1 MRLRTALNDFKRD
14 RAAHYP
20 GEAKTVTGAFSG
32 DGDRLVHVDP
42 EGMLRDYSAAL
53 SGLYGLDRSRLGIEA
68 GGETYW
74 FDELDTVRQHYYRET
89 ALVETEYD
97 AGGFT
102 IHQYDATVGRSHLTH
117 IELRGAVPAD
127 PGLVAFLAFSP
138 EGQESR
144 IGRLIHE
151 GAGPDGSKTVEIYH
165 RREHDYVTASTG
177 IEEVRGQIPERFEEL
192 LDDEATEF
200 PRDADQR
207 RYEDAHLS
215 GDVVVTAPLE
225 ESGRGSR
232 TTLATLLADHDE
244 VDRGDALATV
254 RGSAERH
261 TDPDS
266 VRETARERSSISLP
280 ETAPRENLVRG
291 DLRALDLLDAGTAWI
306 AGPEFDPFYRNSGG
320 YGYAW
325 YRDNARIAGNVLNA
339 SETLGV
345 DADAELLRTASFL
358 CEGQLADGTWP
369 HRAWASDGSLAPGWA
384 NAGIENAA
392 AGDPGSRS
400 DSSSRQ
406 LDTTAHATT
415 FLATLLRRREDRIP
429 SELADDVRSALVDA
443 VDAMLDTVATNG
455 LPEVCQGVWEN
466 TEGQFAHTAAVYIE
480 AFAAAARAPLRGRV
494 TDAAEAGA
502 QRVFEG
508 LGKLWDDEYGSYARC
523 LDPEGSA
530 DRRLDA
536 ASFALVDAYQGYAS
550 LPGNHLSES
559 QLDRISEHVGATLN
573 GLFRNPAGSEAAGLA
588 RYEDDQWRR
597 GGQDGE
603 KLWSVATARG
613 AVGAA
618 KLGALLNGYGR
629 NGDAFLGRATNL
641 YALLD
646 ADGPF
651 ATGAG
656 YLAEQVFDDGTPDS
670 ASPLGFSHALRMRV
684 TGVLAE
690 QDALPSGAFTPEG
703 PGERP
708 NWTTGEK
715 YGVGTV
721 ADHGSDDPSRVWFTL
736 TEGSL
741 TEVRFPRVD
750 LMNLRTLDF
759 LVVARDGSEYTVRT
773 HNESRRD
780 DDADTVERQV
790 VPSEDDALLFEH
802 VIRETG
808 DRGHEWTLSVE
819 YAADPDHDAVL
830 ADASFSSGT
839 DTAYDVYAVADVALS
854 NTGTRDRGMR
864 LGEDGRHHLA
874 ARGSEA
880 YTGQSEGPLLV
891 DEDDEGYSVAMAL
904 AAAGHFE
911 WATVGAAGD
920 ETLQDFFT
928 AGEQPAPRERVD
940 NGNVVLVGKI
950 GSGHDVRESM
960 AMGFARNADTA
971 AALGEASGALS
982 RSYEEVREAYAESW
996 RAFLADKPLPDSV
1009 RGDKAMA
1016 NQYRTALMS
1025 LLAVEDKTYLGAS
1038 IASPSVPW
1046 GEAVE
1051 ADEQKGYGYNFVW
1064 SRDLYQVFSVFD
1076 LVGDLE
1082 TATNQLAYIYEFQ
1095 QDEAG
1100 FIPQNTYVNGIT
1112 RWGGEQMDNIS
1123 FPGVMAYQLYEQGVT
1138 FEDAPYDY
1146 ENLRRST
1153 DYVARNGPQSAQER
1167 WEEEAG
1173 YSPSSIAAEIA
1184 GLACAGKVAIEEDNR
1199 GDALIWLALADSWTN
1214 DVEDLTATETG
1225 TERHEQTPYYVRV
1238 TRDGDPEAGHL
1249 RTLANAGPTLDERD
1263 IIDAGFLELVR
1274 LGIKPPD
1281 DDVIRN
1287 SVREVDDTIRVDVAD
1302 GAAFYRYN
1310 GDGYGERER
1319 GDKGAPW
1326 SVEDYGKG
1334 RLWPLLTGERGEYEL
1349 LMHDEGVLL
1358 QPETLLQ
1365 TMQGFANSGRM
1376 IAEQVWDREYGT
1388 AYNWAFA
1395 EGTGSATPLAWSMAQ
1410 YVRLAHGIDAG
1421 EPVETPE
1428 FVRERYLEREG
1439 HRQDRSPALRV
1450 DARFEEGE
1458 IVVSGETTGAVVAVK
1473 TPSGTVCFEPDDG
1486 TFERRLPTEYGENVV
1501 TVAAASEVD
1510 IETAGTTVR
1519 RLSL

>member
-1 MRLRTALNDFKRD
+1 MRLRTALNEFKRD
-14 RAAHYP
+14 GATHYP
-20 GEAKTVTGAFSG
+20 GEAKTVSGAFSG

-42 EGMLRDYSAAL
+42 AGSLRDYSASL
-53 SGLYGLDRSRLGIEA
+53 SGLHGLDRSRLGVEA
-68 GGETYW
+68 GGESYW
-74 FDELDTVRQHYYRET
+74 FDELDTVRQHYYRGT

-97 AGGFT
+97 AGDFT

-117 IELRGAVPAD
+117 VELRGAVPTD
-127 PGLVAFLAFSP
+127 PRLVAFLTFAP

-144 IGRLIHE
+144 VGRLIHE
-151 GAGPDGSKTVEIYH
+151 DAGPDESKTVEVYH
-165 RREHDYVTASTG
+165 RREHDYVTAATG
-177 IEEVRGQIPERFEEL
+177 IGEVRGQIPERFEEL
-192 LDDEATEF
+192 LAAEPTAF
-200 PRDADQR
+200 PRDTRQR

-225 ESGRGSR
+225 ESGRGYR
-232 TTLATLLADHDE
+232 TTLATLLVDHDE
-244 VDRGDALATV
+244 VSRADALATV
-254 RGSAERH
+254 RDGAERH

-266 VRETARERSSISLP
+266 LRATARERSSVSLP
-280 ETAPRENLVRG
+280 ESTPRENLVRA

-339 SETLGV
+339 SETLDV

-358 CEGQLADGTWP
+358 CEGQLSDGTWP

-384 NAGIENAA
+384 NAGVE
-392 AGDPGSRS
+392 GGE
-400 DSSSRQ
+400 SSTRQ
-406 LDTTAHATT
+406 LDATAHATT
-415 FLATLLRRREDRIP
+415 FLATLLRRRGDTLP
-429 SELADDVRSALVDA
+429 PELADDVRSTLVDA
-443 VDAMLDTVATNG
+443 VDAMIDTVADNG
-455 LPEVCQGVWEN
+455 LPEVCQGVWED
-466 TEGQFAHTAAVYIE
+466 TEGQFAHTAAVYVE
-480 AFAAAARAPLRGRV
+480 AFVAAARAPLRGRV
-494 TDAAEAGA
+494 AETAAAGA

-508 LGKLWDDEYGSYARC
+508 LDALWNPELEAYARR
-523 LDPEGSA
+523 LRPDGSV
-530 DRRLDA
+530 DERLDA
-536 ASFALVDAYQGYAS
+536 ATFALVDAYRGYAT
-550 LPGNHLSES
+550 LEENYLSED
-559 QLDRISEHVGATLN
+559 QLDRITEHVGATLN
-573 GLFRNPAGSEAAGLA
+573 GLSRHSSEAAGLI
-588 RYEDDQWRR
+588 RYEGDEWRR
-597 GGQDGE
+597 DGQDGE

-629 NGDAFLGRATNL
+629 NGEAFLGRATNL
-641 YALLD
+641 YDLLGP
-646 ADGPF
+646 DGPF
-651 ATGAG
+651 TTGAG
-656 YLAEQVFDDGTPDS
+656 YLAEQVFDDGEPDS
-670 ASPLGFSHALRMRV
+670 AAPLGFAHALRMRV

-690 QDALPSGAFTPEG
+690 QEALPSGAFAPEG
-703 PGERP
+703 PRERP
-708 NWTTGEK
+708 TWTTGEK

-721 ADHGSDDPSRVWFTL
+721 ADHGSADPSRVWFTL
-736 TEGSL
+736 TEGAL

-750 LMNLRTLDF
+750 LMNTRTVDF
-759 LVVARDGSEYTVRT
+759 LIVARDGSDYTVRT

-780 DDADTVERQV
+780 DDADTVDRQV
-790 VPSEDDALLFEH
+790 VPAEDDALLFEH

-830 ADASFSSGT
+830 ADASFSSEN
-839 DTAYDVYAVADVALS
+839 DIAYDVYAVADVALS

-864 LGEDGRHHLA
+864 LGEDGSHHLA
-874 ARGSEA
+874 ARGS
-880 YTGQSEGPLLV
+880 TRHGGDLLV
-891 DEDDEGYSVAMAL
+891 DEEESGYTVATAL
-904 AAAGHFE
+904 AASGRFE

-920 ETLQDFFT
+920 ETLQEFFA
-928 AGEQPAPRERVD
+928 AGERPASRERVD

-950 GSGHDVRESM
+950 GDGHEVRESL
-960 AMGFARNADTA
+960 ALGFARYADTA
-971 AALGEASGALS
+971 AALGEAAGALS
-982 RSYEEVREAYAESW
+982 RSYDAVREDYAESW
-996 RAFLADKPLPDSV
+996 RSFLADKPLPDAV
-1009 RGDKAMA
+1009 RGEAALA

-1051 ADEQKGYGYNFVW
+1051 AEEPKGYGYNFVW
-1064 SRDLYQVFSVFD
+1064 SRDLYQVFTVFD

-1082 TATNQLAYIYEFQ
+1082 TATNQLAYIYEHQ

-1138 FEDAPYDY
+1138 FEDAPYGY

-1184 GLACAGKVAIEEDNR
+1184 GLACAGKVAMEEGHR
-1199 GDALIWLALADSWTN
+1199 GDALVWLALADSWTN
-1214 DVEDLTATETG
+1214 DVESLTATETG
-1225 TERHEQTPYYVRV
+1225 TERHDHTPYYVRV

-1263 IIDAGFLELVR
+1263 IIDGGFLELVR

-1287 SVREVDDTIRVDVAD
+1287 SVHEVDDTIRVDVAD

-1319 GDKGAPW
+1319 EDKGAPW

-1349 LMHDEGVLL
+1349 LAHDEDVLL
-1358 QPETLLQ
+1358 QPETLLE

-1410 YVRLAHGIDAG
+1410 YVRLAHAIDAG
-1421 EPVETPE
+1421 EPVETPD

-1473 TPSGTVCFEPDDG
+1473 TPSKTVYFEPDDG

-1501 TVAAASEVD
+1501 TVAAASETD
-1510 IETAGTTVR
+1510 IEEAGTTVR